1 MPQVSN
7 NICVDTPLL
16 PTMVEVQHT
25 HDAAGTQKHTVPRLW
40 LLPALAAIDAGPLA
54 EVRAELAQCPA
65 PHAQHPICFARST
78 AARCTA
84 V

>member
-1 MPQVSN
+1 MNPQTCRYTSH
-7 NICVDTPLL
+7 TQALL

-25 HDAAGTQKHTVPRLW
+25 HDAAGTQKHTVSRLW

-54 EVRAELAQCPA
+54 EVRANQRNVLHHMRNMPSVLLE
-65 PHAQHPICFARST
+65 
-78 AARCTA
+78 